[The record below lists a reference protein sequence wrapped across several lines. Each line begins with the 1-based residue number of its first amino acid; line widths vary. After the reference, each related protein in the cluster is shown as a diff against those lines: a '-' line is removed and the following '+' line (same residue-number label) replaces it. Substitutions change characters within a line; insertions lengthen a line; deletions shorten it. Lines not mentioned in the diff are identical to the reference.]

1 MIPQRL
7 LLTAAIA
14 TICTAI
20 SLPALAESHSSNN
33 KNATERLENAEQRI
47 QYLEQQMEDQNKTI
61 VSKQTKGDNWSDSLS
76 FGGVIEVEASLSDP
90 ENGPSTS
97 DTTVATVELA
107 AEAAISDQLSAN
119 IVLLYEEDDSG
130 IDVDVAELRYQF
142 DDSDWFFSAGQHYVP
157 FGTYESGLVSD
168 PLTLEL
174 GETRETTLT
183 IGYEAENV
191 NAGFYI
197 FNGSNKKNG
206 AEKINNWGSNI
217 GYTSEVVSFGVG
229 YINDLADSDTIQD
242 ALGSNNVSNYVDG
255 ATASLMINA
264 GDITITA
271 EQLSALNTFTSAPL
285 AGAKPTARNLEINY
299 ALQIAGKPAT
309 LAIAFQGTDEAS
321 ALDLPEQK
329 NLIGLSVDISD
340 NLGLGFEISK
350 EEDYS
355 NVSTT
360 NFVAQIAVSF

>member
-1 MIPQRL
+1 MISQRL
-7 LLTAAIA
+7 LLA
-14 TICTAI
+14 TAI
-20 SLPALAESHSSNN
+20 CSIICAPAFADDHSSDK

-47 QYLEQQMEDQNKTI
+47 QYLEQRMQDQNKTI
-61 VSKQTKGDNWSDSLS
+61 ASKQTKGDNWSDALS
-76 FGGVIEVEASLSDP
+76 FSGAIEVETGLSDP
-90 ENGPSTS
+90 ENGKSTS

-107 AEAAISDQLSAN
+107 AEATISDQLSAN

-142 DDSDWFFSAGQHYVP
+142 DNSDWFFSAGQHYVP

-168 PLTLEL
+168 PITLEL

-217 GYTSEVVSFGVG
+217 SYTGEIVSFGVG
-229 YINDLADSDTIQD
+229 YINDLADSDTIEGT
-242 ALGSNNVSNYVDG
+242 LGSNDVSNYVDG
-255 ATASLMINA
+255 ATASVIINA
-264 GDITITA
+264 GDITIIA

-285 AGAKPTARNLEINY
+285 AGAKPTARNVEINY

-329 NLIGLSVDISD
+329 NLVGLSVDITD
-340 NLGLGFEISK
+340 HLGLGFEISK